1 MWVTVVKVY
10 IRYSKQM
17 PDTSF
22 KTVELGL
29 KGSLTSSDENWHKV
43 SLDLYREL
51 GDQMRQVF
59 SGNGSGKV
67 AQEPPKPNLPAPQ
80 REHWCAQHQMRLK
93 KYAKD
98 GSIWYSHR
106 QDNGWCKG
114 S

>member
-1 MWVTVVKVY
+1 MEVIK
-10 IRYSKQM
+10 RYSKQM
-17 PDTSF
+17 TDGSY
-22 KTVELGL
+22 KTVELGCE
-29 KGSLTSSDENWHKV
+29 GSLASSDENWHKV

-80 REHWCAQHQMRLK
+80 REHWCAQHQTRLK

-98 GSIWYSHR
+98 ARIWYSHR
-106 QDNGWCKG
+106 QGNGWCKG